1 MIKIE
6 TNLAPF
12 PHTQKEKKKKKKKG
26 VIFSLFTKLSR
37 LDEIN
42 KRKNLSSLINYNLLK
57 LFHALSVGDSSKRVF
72 RCLFFISSNLIPI
85 DGPHHTRHMGDGF
98 FALT

>member
-6 TNLAPF
+6 INLAPF
-12 PHTQKEKKKKKKKG
+12 SPTHTKKKKKG

-72 RCLFFISSNLIPI
+72 TI
-85 DGPHHTRHMGDGF
+85 
-98 FALT
+98 